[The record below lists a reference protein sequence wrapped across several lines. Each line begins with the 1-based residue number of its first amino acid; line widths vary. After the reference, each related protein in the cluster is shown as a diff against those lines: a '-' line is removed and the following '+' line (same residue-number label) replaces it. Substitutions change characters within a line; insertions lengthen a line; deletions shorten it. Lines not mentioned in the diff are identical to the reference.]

1 MVIAICAVD
10 QVTHNDEL
18 ELLIHP
24 EGIVPVL
31 TFLRDH
37 QNCQFRQLQD
47 VTAVDVPK
55 RIFRFEVNHT
65 YHVNAL
71 LLSRKSSP
79 LIIKVFFTC

>member
-1 MVIAICAVD
+1 MVIDISVTD
-10 QVTHNDEL
+10 QVTYNDEL

-47 VTAVDVPK
+47 ITAVDVPK
-55 RIFRFEVNHT
+55 RICRFEVNHT
-65 YHVNAL
+65 E
-71 LLSRKSSP
+71 KP
-79 LIIKVFFTC
+79 F

>member
-1 MVIAICAVD
+1 MFVFLTSLPVVVTDISTTE

-47 VTAVDVPK
+47 ITAVDVPK
-55 RIFRFEVNHT
+55 RICRFEVNCT
-65 YHVNAL
+65 
-71 LLSRKSSP
+71 
-79 LIIKVFFTC
+79 